1 MTWLRLKESD
11 RDVIVNV
18 SQIVAVKKEGDKSR
32 ITLASG
38 AWIETSVDYRELI
51 VTLRYEGEV
60 TEIDGQ

>member
-18 SQIVAVKKEGDKSR
+18 SQIVA
-32 ITLASG
+32 
-38 AWIETSVDYRELI
+38 
-51 VTLRYEGEV
+51 LRYEGEI

>member
-1 MTWLRLKESD
+1 MTWLRLNESD

-51 VTLRYEGEV
+51 VTLRFDGAMA
-60 TEIDGQ
+60 EIKGQ